1 MLKGCLNSRSV
12 MDHPENCTI
21 MVMGVPVVTP
31 IFIIHTRKCPIFP
44 PVFKIVRLLVTVRWR
59 MYPKIVSI
67 FLLRSKAQ

>member
-1 MLKGCLNSRSV
+1 MLKRCLNSRSV
-12 MDHPENCTI
+12 TDHPEKCTI

-31 IFIIHTRKCPIFP
+31 IFIIHTRKCLFFP

-59 MYPKIVSI
+59 MYPKIVSM